1 MVTGFIN
8 WNIDPEIIKLF
19 GVISLRYY
27 GLLFVTGLLLGYS
40 VVKRIYIK
48 ENLPIENLEKLAVF
62 IFIGTIVGARFGHC
76 LFYEPAYYLKHPL
89 DIILPFKWDASGKFE
104 FTGFQGLASHGGAVG
119 VLTAILLYSKKYHF
133 DFFWI
138 LDIVAIA
145 TPLTGA
151 LIRFGNF
158 MNSEI
163 IGEPT
168 GTNYGIVFQR
178 VDLLPRHPTQ
188 LYEAFTYLTIFLI
201 LYWIYSNK
209 KAKRQDGYIFG
220 LFLILLFGARFLLE
234 FLKINQVDFENGMIL
249 NMGQLLSIP
258 FILSGIGLVIW
269 KRTPVHNS
277 KLPGKSGVSAS
288 LTGN

>member
-27 GLLFVTGLLLGYS
+27 GLLFVSGLFLGYFI
-40 VVKRIYIK
+40 VKRIYIK

-62 IFIGTIVGARFGHC
+62 IIIGTIVGARFGHC
-76 LFYEPAYYLKHPL
+76 LFYEPEYYLKHPL
-89 DIILPFKWDASGKFE
+89 DIILPLKWDSNGKFE
-104 FTGFQGLASHGGAVG
+104 FTGFQGLASHGGAIG
-119 VLTAILLYSKKYHF
+119 VLTAIALYCKRSEF
-133 DFFWI
+133 DFLWV
-138 LDIVAIA
+138 LDRVAIA

-151 LIRFGNF
+151 FIRFGNF

-168 GTNYGIVFQR
+168 GTNFGIVFQR

-188 LYEAFTYLTIFLI
+188 LYEAFSYLTIFLV
-201 LYWIYSNK
+201 LNWVYSRK
-209 KAKRQDGYIFG
+209 TKRQAGYIFG
-220 LFLILLFGARFLLE
+220 LFLIMLFGMRFILE
-234 FLKINQVDFENGMIL
+234 FLKTNQVDFENGMIL

-258 FILSGIGLVIW
+258 FILGGIGLIVW
-269 KRTPVHNS
+269 KRTPEQNNRI
-277 KLPGKSGVSAS
+277 SGSSDLVDS
-288 LTGN
+288 LTDN

>member
-27 GLLFVTGLLLGYS
+27 GILFVTGLFLGYYI
-40 VVKRIYIK
+40 VKRTYIK
-48 ENLPIENLEKLAVF
+48 ENLPIENLEKLAVY

-76 LFYEPAYYLKHPL
+76 LFYEPEYYIKHPL

-104 FTGFQGLASHGGAVG
+104 LTGFQGLASHGGAIG
-119 VLTAILLYSKKYHF
+119 VLTAILLYCKKYHF
-133 DFFWI
+133 DFLWV
-138 LDIVAIA
+138 LDRVAIA

-151 LIRFGNF
+151 FIRFGNL

-168 GTNYGIVFQR
+168 GTNFGIVFQR

-188 LYEAFTYLTIFLI
+188 LYEAFSYLTIFLI
-201 LYWIYSNK
+201 LQWFYSNK
-209 KAKRQDGYIFG
+209 KIKRQDGYIFG
-220 LFLILLFGARFLLE
+220 LFLIMLFGVRFILE

-258 FILSGIGLVIW
+258 FILSGIGLIVW
-269 KRTPVHNS
+269 KKNPC
-277 KLPGKSGVSAS
+277 A
-288 LTGN
+288 

>member
-27 GLLFVTGLLLGYS
+27 GILFVTGLFLGYYI
-40 VVKRIYIK
+40 VKRIYIK

-76 LFYEPAYYLKHPL
+76 LFYEPEYYLKHPL
-89 DIILPFKWDASGKFE
+89 DIVLPFKLDSGGKFE
-104 FTGFQGLASHGGAVG
+104 FTGFQGLASHGGAIG
-119 VLTAILLYSKKYHF
+119 VLTAILLYCKKYHF
-133 DFFWI
+133 DFLWV
-138 LDIVAIA
+138 LDRVAIA

-151 LIRFGNF
+151 FIRFGNF

-168 GTNYGIVFQR
+168 GTNFGIVFQR

-188 LYEAFTYLTIFLI
+188 LYEAFSYLTIFLI
-201 LYWIYSNK
+201 LQWFYSNK
-209 KAKRQDGYIFG
+209 KIKRQDGYIFG
-220 LFLILLFGARFLLE
+220 LFLIMLFGVRFILE

-258 FILSGIGLVIW
+258 FILSGIGLIVW
-269 KRTPVHNS
+269 KKNPC
-277 KLPGKSGVSAS
+277 A
-288 LTGN
+288 

>member
-27 GLLFVTGLLLGYS
+27 GLLFVTGLFLGYYI
-40 VVKRIYIK
+40 VKRIYIK
-48 ENLPIENLEKLAVF
+48 ENLPIESLEKLSVF

-76 LFYEPAYYLKHPL
+76 LFYEPEYYLKHPL
-89 DIILPFKWDASGKFE
+89 DIVLPFKWDSGGKFE
-104 FTGFQGLASHGGAVG
+104 FTGFQGLASHGGAIG
-119 VLTAILLYSKKYHF
+119 VLTAIALYCKRYQF
-133 DFFWI
+133 NFLWV
-138 LDIVAIA
+138 LDRVAIA

-151 LIRFGNF
+151 FIRFGNF

-168 GTNYGIVFQR
+168 GTNFGIVFQR

-188 LYEAFTYLTIFLI
+188 LYEAFSYLTIFLV
-201 LYWIYSNK
+201 LQWFYSNK
-209 KAKRQDGYIFG
+209 KIKRQDGFIFG
-220 LFLILLFGARFLLE
+220 LFLIMIFGVRFILE

-258 FILSGIGLVIW
+258 FILSGIGLILW
-269 KRTPVHNS
+269 KKNPC
-277 KLPGKSGVSAS
+277 A
-288 LTGN
+288 